1 MFFRPRLL
9 FSTKRHGGNALSFF
23 SSLKRQN
30 SYLKQNSAARPK
42 NREADFFFFFNCQL
56 ISGPM
61 LDLPQGS
68 YFWIKPCTNGCK
80 LTGVFFSEH
89 CWFQPAGDLPEYKVS
104 QKNPRSILK
113 FSQESQPA
121 MDLLCSECELSH
133 CTGTGWK
140 YWEIKWRFFWDETED
155 CASANC
161 LPQGKSQLL
170 FCFKS

>member
-42 NREADFFFFFNCQL
+42 NREADFFFFNCQL

-121 MDLLCSECELSH
+121 MDLLCSEWELSH